1 MLHYLIMCRS
11 LTYAQRAV
19 RALAHVGISAF
30 VMKAPAY
37 AVSGGCA
44 YCVRI
49 PENRLTHALGALK
62 SAGLQPGRVFIQ
74 TNDGLYREAQPNA

>member
-19 RALAHVGISAF
+19 RALAHAGISAF
-30 VMKAPAY
+30 VMKAPAG
-37 AVSGGCA
+37 ASSGGCA

-49 PENRLTHALGALK
+49 SENHLTDALRSLK
-62 SAGLQPGRVFIQ
+62 NAGLQPGRIFIQ
-74 TNDGLYREAQPNA
+74 SDDGLYREVSSVE